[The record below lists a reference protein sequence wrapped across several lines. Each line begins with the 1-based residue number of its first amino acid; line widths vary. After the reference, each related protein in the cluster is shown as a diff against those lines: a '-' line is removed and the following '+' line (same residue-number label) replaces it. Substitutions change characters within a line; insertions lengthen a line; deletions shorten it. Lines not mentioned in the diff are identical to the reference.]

1 MESTEAPRTPV
12 IESLAMR
19 GWLLRAIFAWD
30 RARFALFAARYGAG
44 LRAHPTASPNFRFT
58 ELRID
63 PGGVVEVGP
72 GYAAERRRGN
82 FVWVQAGGLLALG
95 PRVWLRT
102 ECGENRITVAE
113 GARVEIGARCLINGA
128 MLHANVG
135 IQLGE
140 DSMIGF
146 GSRVLDSDF
155 HDLDVNTPERSAP
168 VTIGERVWIASD
180 VTVLAG
186 VTIGD
191 DVVVGAR
198 SVVTRDLPS
207 RVLALGAPAVPVRAI
222 GPRARLPG

>member
-1 MESTEAPRTPV
+1 
-12 IESLAMR
+12 MR
-19 GWLLRAIFAWD
+19 GWVLRGIYAWD
-30 RARFALFAARYGAG
+30 RARFALWAARFGAR
-44 LRAHPTASPNFRFT
+44 LRVDRTVSPNLRFAD
-58 ELRID
+58 LRIE

-72 GYAAERRRGN
+72 GFAAERRRGN
-82 FVWVQAGGLLALG
+82 HVWVQAGGLLAFG

-102 ECGENRITVAE
+102 ECGENRITVAD

-135 IQLGE
+135 IQLGA

-155 HDLDVNTPERSAP
+155 HDLDVNTPERSAK
-168 VTIGERVWIASD
+168 VAIGERVWIASD

-198 SVVTRDLPS
+198 SVVTRDLPP
-207 RVLALGAPAVPVRAI
+207 RVLALGAPAVPVRSI

>member
-1 MESTEAPRTPV
+1 MIDCAAMNAP
-12 IESLAMR
+12 
-19 GWLLRAIFAWD
+19 LLRAIYRWD
-30 RARFALFAARYGAG
+30 RLRFALFAARFGEG
-44 LRAHPTASPNFRFT
+44 LRADPSASPNLRFAA
-58 ELRID
+58 LRIE
-63 PGGVVEVGP
+63 PGGKLEVGA
-72 GYAAERRRGN
+72 GFAAERARGN
-82 FVWVQAGGLLALG
+82 HLWIQSGAVVSLG

-102 ECGENRITVAE
+102 ECGENRITAAE

-135 IQLGE
+135 IRMGA

-155 HDLDVNTPERSAP
+155 HDLDVNTPERSAK

-198 SVVTRDLPS
+198 AVVTRDLPS
-207 RVLALGAPAVPVRAI
+207 RVLALGAPAVPVRSI

>member
-1 MESTEAPRTPV
+1 MKGWV
-12 IESLAMR
+12 LR
-19 GWLLRAIFAWD
+19 GIYAWD
-30 RARFALFAARYGAG
+30 RARFALWAARFGAR
-44 LRAHPTASPNFRFT
+44 LRADSSVSPNLRFT
-58 ELRID
+58 ELRIE

-72 GYAAERRRGN
+72 GFAAERRRGN
-82 FVWVQAGGLLALG
+82 HVWVQAGGLLALG

-102 ECGENRITVAE
+102 ECGENRITVAD

-128 MLHANVG
+128 MLHSNVG
-135 IQLGE
+135 IQVGC

-155 HDLDVNTPERSAP
+155 HDLDVNTPERSAK
-168 VTIGERVWIASD
+168 VSIGERVWIASD
-180 VTVLAG
+180 VTVLPG

-198 SVVTRDLPS
+198 SVVTRDLPP
-207 RVLALGAPAVPVRAI
+207 RVLALGAPAVPVRPI

>member
-1 MESTEAPRTPV
+1 LVDLR
-12 IESLAMR
+12 AMNAA
-19 GWLLRAIFAWD
+19 LLRAIYRWD
-30 RARFALFAARYGAG
+30 RLRFALFAARFGER
-44 LRAHPTASPNFRFT
+44 LRADPSASPNLRFAS
-58 ELRID
+58 LRIE
-63 PGGVVEVGP
+63 PGGALEVGP
-72 GYAAERRRGN
+72 GFAAERAPGN
-82 FVWVQAGGLLALG
+82 HIWIQSGGVVSLG

-102 ECGENRITVAE
+102 ECGENRITAAE
-113 GARVEIGARCLINGA
+113 GARVEIGARCLVNGA
-128 MLHANVG
+128 MLHANIG
-135 IQLGE
+135 IRMGA

-168 VTIGERVWIASD
+168 VTIGERTWIASD

-198 SVVTRDLPS
+198 SLVTRDLPP
-207 RVLALGAPAVPVRAI
+207 RVLALGVPAVPVRAI